1 MGMSM
6 PGSGGGGRRGRRALT
21 AEINV
26 TPFVDVM
33 LVLLIVFMVTAPLL
47 QEGIDVSLPEAKATN
62 LPASEGEPLMVT
74 VLADGTI
81 FVMQEEVAEEDL
93 ITKLEAVAGAGYEE
107 RIFLRGDGQLGWE
120 GGVAVMARMQQAGFR
135 NISILTDSNA
145 R

>member
-1 MGMSM
+1 MAMSLQG
-6 PGSGGGGRRGRRALT
+6 PGQNRRGRRSLN

-47 QEGIDVSLPEAKATN
+47 QQGIDVSVPKTESSN
-62 LPASEGEPLMVT
+62 LPATEGEPLTVS

-81 FVMQEEVAEEDL
+81 YVMEEEVAIEDL

-107 RIFLRGDGQLGWE
+107 RIFLRGDGELGWQ
-120 GGVAVMARMQQAGFR
+120 GGVEVMARMQQAGFR
-135 NISILTDSNA
+135 NIAILTESPT